1 MILFSSNTC
10 IEEMLPMRHHEA
22 LHSFLIPYEQRSL
35 FLFNAVM
42 SNQHGI
48 HKYSTGMLLALYLV
62 SCCFA
67 SGVLLEVMLNHF
79 HRL

>member
-1 MILFSSNTC
+1 MSKDHF
-10 IEEMLPMRHHEA
+10 
-22 LHSFLIPYEQRSL
+22 

-48 HKYSTGMLLALYLV
+48 HKYSTGMLLALFLV
-62 SCCFA
+62 SGTFHPSPFRSCCFA